1 MTYTA
6 PEPAQRLTRKLSSEG
21 SIIAAFRESLR
32 KEVAERVQKRLL
44 TLSELGNVL
53 GNGRHDSTIL
63 IAKHKKRDESYAL
76 KVTPK
81 ASLTALER
89 EERRDLASLYRLCIH
104 PGIV

>member
-1 MTYTA
+1 M
-6 PEPAQRLTRKLSSEG
+6 
-21 SIIAAFRESLR
+21 IAAFRGSLR
-32 KEVAERVQKRLL
+32 KEVAERVHK

-63 IAKHKKRDESYAL
+63 IAQHKKRGESYAL

-89 EERRDLASLYRLCIH
+89 EERRDLARLYRLCIH